1 MVGERGF
8 EPLTFWSRTK
18 RATRLRY
25 SPEEKK
31 TNAPHQCRSP
41 VVLLKGQDYTKVG
54 RKVKHVVFAC
64 SFCGGNRVGDR
75 GRGQSMEGAEHTPGL
90 VCCAPSGLPSAPAS
104 ASPSARHSAR
114 IREIRSSKPVAAS
127 ASRMIPRGSP
137 PPSPPPRT
145 KTNALPTPLPPP
157 DIPRQSATYAPAK
170 QEIRSSKPVAV
181 SASRMNQ
188 RAAPPNHK
196 SRASAPPCLRER
208 IFRSFRIAHDPARQ
222 HPPITNHKSQ
232 IESRPGIEI
241 AMLKSCLT

>member
-1 MVGERGF
+1 MSERVLQEPHPVESGYEPPGKACELLEMVGERGF

-90 VCCAPSGLPSAPAS
+90 VCCAPSGLA
-104 ASPSARHSAR
+104 
-114 IREIRSSKPVAAS
+114 V
-127 ASRMIPRGSP
+127 
-137 PPSPPPRT
+137 
-145 KTNALPTPLPPP
+145 ALPGALPK
-157 DIPRQSATYAPAK
+157 AK
-170 QEIRSSKPVAV
+170 E
-181 SASRMNQ
+181 
-188 RAAPPNHK
+188 
-196 SRASAPPCLRER
+196 
-208 IFRSFRIAHDPARQ
+208 
-222 HPPITNHKSQ
+222 
-232 IESRPGIEI
+232 
-241 AMLKSCLT
+241 